1 MAEKEFYSVKE
12 VAEKLG
18 VSKDTI
24 RRLIRKGDFPANKIG
39 GSIRIRWADAEEYLK
54 RTRK

>member
-18 VSKDTI
+18 ISKDTI
-24 RRLIRKGDFPANKIG
+24 RRLIRKGEFPANKIG
-39 GSIRIRWADAEEYLK
+39 GSIRIRWADVEEYLK